1 MAESGLVVSMEDE
14 CGSHD
19 ASVFTWWWSERWWQ
33 RLGLV
38 ADDGDGAPR
47 EEEESTREGKP
58 DHFAGCPPKSF
69 QNTDCSLPKQQP
81 LISLKH
87 GSLLMLFP
95 VLFLLFL
102 WQPLLLSLRE
112 DPPNFLLTASL
123 YRSFYGK
130 WGSSLAA
137 SPFSRIFSFSFFFN
151 PHGYPRKVRTW
162 WLLLRFYRPLSSLVS
177 VLLNHSGCV
186 SILINMA
193 ARV

>member
-151 PHGYPRKVRTW
+151 PHGYARKVRTW

>member
-177 VLLNHSGCV
+177 VLLNHSGYV

>member
-137 SPFSRIFSFSFFFN
+137 SPFSRIFSFSFFLIRMDI
-151 PHGYPRKVRTW
+151 PGKCVHGDS
-162 WLLLRFYRPLSSLVS
+162 F
-177 VLLNHSGCV
+177 
-186 SILINMA
+186 
-193 ARV
+193 